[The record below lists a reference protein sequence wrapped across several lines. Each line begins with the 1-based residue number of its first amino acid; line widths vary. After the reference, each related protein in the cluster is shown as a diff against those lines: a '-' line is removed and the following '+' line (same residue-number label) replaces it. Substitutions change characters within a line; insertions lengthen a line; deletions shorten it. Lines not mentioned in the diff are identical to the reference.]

1 MGLSRRVDPHDMAR
15 KQIVNERR
23 ETIQLPV
30 GPPVGDEEILSLD
43 VTEFTEPIETRL
55 RAHPASC
62 LHQGCRREESFRAVA
77 PRWQAAR
84 PASQA

>member
-1 MGLSRRVDPHDMAR
+1 MAR

-43 VTEFTEPIETRL
+43 VAEFTEPIAKLAYARI
-55 RAHPASC
+55 
-62 LHQGCRREESFRAVA
+62 LHRV
-77 PRWQAAR
+77 
-84 PASQA
+84 